1 MTDVR
6 FLAPA
11 EEEMETSAQY
21 YEQQLPG
28 LGYRFLNEIDRGVR
42 AIKTLPKAAPVIHP
56 NIRRKL
62 LRHFPYAL
70 LYRIAPTEIVILA
83 VMHLR
88 RKPGYWLNR
97 DDHEPC

>member
-1 MTDVR
+1 MKEVR

-11 EEEMETSAQY
+11 EEEMNASAQY

-28 LGYRFLNEIDRGVR
+28 LGYRFLDEVQRGIN
-42 AIKTLPKAAPVIHP
+42 AIKMLPKSAPVIHS
-56 NIRRKL
+56 NLRRKL

-70 LYRIAPTEIVILA
+70 LYRITSKEIVILA